1 MMQRDYTTGE
11 LEFFSVGQIGDAP
24 DGEFMTTSQVL
35 NLLDISETTLARRV
49 RKGLLTPSHAIRRG
63 SVRANYF
70 RREDVLRL
78 TETTSQRA
86 VQESQE

>member
-11 LEFFSVGQIGDAP
+11 LEFLSVAQIGEKAP

-35 NLLDISETTLARRV
+35 NLLDISETTLGRRV

-63 SVRANYF
+63 SVRTNYY
-70 RREDVLRL
+70 RRDDVLRL
-78 TETTSQRA
+78 TEPTSQRLDH
-86 VQESQE
+86 E